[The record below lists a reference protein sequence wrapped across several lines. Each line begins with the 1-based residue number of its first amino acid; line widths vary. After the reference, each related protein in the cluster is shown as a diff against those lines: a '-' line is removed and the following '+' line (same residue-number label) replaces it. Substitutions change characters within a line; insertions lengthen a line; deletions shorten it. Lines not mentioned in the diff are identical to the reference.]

1 VLHESL
7 DAQSSTKEQRVAGG
21 FKINRQGI
29 QRMARE
35 IEREFAKHPVRVPIE
50 ADPSGLTWAPA
61 VTVNN
66 YHGPVVTVT
75 GDHAQLAWSNDT
87 VNQTQDRVEQIAPGY
102 EDLARTLTDLLA
114 NLTVLGLGD
123 DEADARDNTE
133 AVLSEIVK
141 ETPDP
146 GVVKR
151 GLTMIKGL
159 LAPIA
164 TGVRLA
170 VTAEST
176 EAAQHVIQ
184 ALGNNLPF

>member
-1 VLHESL
+1 M
-7 DAQSSTKEQRVAGG
+7 AGG

-29 QRMARE
+29 QQITRE
-35 IEREFAKHPVRVPIE
+35 LEREFAKHPVRVPIE
-50 ADPSGLTWAPA
+50 ADSSDVPWVPA

-75 GDHAQLAWSNDT
+75 GDHAQLAWNNNT

-102 EDLARTLTDLLA
+102 EDLARTITDMLA
-114 NLTVLGLGD
+114 NLNALGLGD
-123 DEADARDNTE
+123 DEADVRDNAE
-133 AVLSEIVK
+133 AVLNEIVK

-146 GVVKR
+146 GVIKR
-151 GLTMIKGL
+151 GLTMVKGL

-176 EAAQHVIQ
+176 EAAQQVIQ

>member
-1 VLHESL
+1 
-7 DAQSSTKEQRVAGG
+7 VAGG

-29 QRMARE
+29 QQITRE
-35 IEREFAKHPVRVPIE
+35 LEREFARHPVRVPIE
-50 ADPSGLTWAPA
+50 ADPSDVTWAPA

-75 GDHAQLAWSNDT
+75 GDHAQLAWNNDT

-102 EDLARTLTDLLA
+102 EDLARTLTDMLA

-123 DEADARDNTE
+123 DEADARDNAE
-133 AVLSEIVK
+133 DVLNEIVK
-141 ETPDP
+141 ETPDAS
-146 GVVKR
+146 VIKR
-151 GLTMIKGL
+151 GLTMVKGL

>member
-1 VLHESL
+1 M
-7 DAQSSTKEQRVAGG
+7 AGG
-21 FKINRQGI
+21 FKINKQGI
-29 QRMARE
+29 QQITRE
-35 IEREFAKHPVRVPIE
+35 LEREFAKHPVRVPIE
-50 ADPSGLTWAPA
+50 ADPSDVAWAPA

-66 YHGPVVTVT
+66 YHGPVVTAT
-75 GDHAQLAWSNDT
+75 GDHAQLAWNNDI

-102 EDLARTLTDLLA
+102 EDLARTLTDMLA

-123 DEADARDNTE
+123 DEADARDNAE
-133 AVLSEIVK
+133 AVLNEIVK

-146 GVVKR
+146 GVIKR